1 MAQDFEALLN
11 PVLDNA
17 YQVAR
22 HLTRNTADAEDLVQE
37 AALLALKGFGTF
49 EAGTNFRAWFL
60 RILVNAFYSGCRR
73 TRREGATI
81 SLDDEEA
88 PLFLYEQTAAAGM
101 HRSDSDPAQSFMSRF
116 ESGEISRALESLPL
130 EYRSVCTLYFIE
142 DLPYQSIAGILG
154 CPIGTV
160 RSRLHR
166 GRRLLQQQLWSL
178 AEERGLVVSQGAA
191 L

>member
-1 MAQDFEALLN
+1 MAQDFETLLS

-60 RILVNAFYSGCRR
+60 RILVNAFYSGCRK

-101 HRSDSDPAQSFMSRF
+101 HQSDADPAQRFMSRF

-130 EYRSVCTLYFIE
+130 EYRSVCTLYFIG

-178 AEERGLVVSQGAA
+178 AEERGLVARQGAA
-191 L
+191 M

>member
-1 MAQDFEALLN
+1 MALDFETLLT
-11 PVLDNA
+11 PVLGNA

-22 HLTRNTADAEDLVQE
+22 HLTRHQADAEDLVQE

-60 RILVNAFYSGCRR
+60 RILVNAFYSNWRKTKG
-73 TRREGATI
+73 TTI
-81 SLDDEEA
+81 SLDDEQT
-88 PLFLYEQTAAAGM
+88 PLFLYEQTAAAGL
-101 HRSDSDPAQSFMSRF
+101 HRGDSNPAESFMRRF
-116 ESGEISRALESLPL
+116 EADEISRALESLPM

-142 DLPYQSIAGILG
+142 DLSYQTIAAILG
-154 CPIGTV
+154 CPVGTV

-178 AEERGLVVSQGAA
+178 AEESGLVGPQTIVV
-191 L
+191 

>member
-1 MAQDFEALLN
+1 MAQDFETLLS
-11 PVLDNA
+11 PMLDNA

-60 RILVNAFYSGCRR
+60 RILVNAFYSGCRK

-101 HRSDSDPAQSFMSRF
+101 HRADSDPARSFMSRF
-116 ESGEISRALESLPL
+116 ESDEISRALDSLPL
-130 EYRSVCTLYFIE
+130 EYRSVCTLYFIQ
-142 DLPYQSIAGILG
+142 DLPYQSIASILG
-154 CPIGTV
+154 CPVGTV

-166 GRRLLQQQLWSL
+166 GRRILQQLLWSL
-178 AEERGLVVSQGAA
+178 AAERGLVGSPGAA
-191 L
+191 V